1 MSVTANNAV
10 IDIPMT
16 FNYAIGYGSAS
27 NKINAGDWL
36 KYSGQAVEGTAIG
49 AASPSGAGI
58 ALQANP
64 TFDQAGRVVTATA
77 LLFARE
83 GVFRVSA
90 AFSGA
95 IPLGTPVYPTTTG
108 SAVGA
113 PTGLTG
119 VGATWQTAAPTLVS
133 GTAAPSLAVGRVVGW
148 YNTGPAGTGQMDV
161 LITYPHN
168 AAGYY

>member
-1 MSVTANNAV
+1 MAVSAKNAV
-10 IDIPMT
+10 YDVPMQ
-16 FNYAIGYGSAS
+16 FNFSVDHGSAS
-27 NKINAGDWL
+27 NKINVGDWL

-49 AASPSGAGI
+49 AASPSGAGV

-64 TFDQAGRVVTATA
+64 TYDQAGRIVTASA

-108 SAVGA
+108 SGVHA

-119 VGATWQTAAPTLVS
+119 IGATWQTAAPTLVS

-161 LITYPHN
+161 LITYPFN